1 MSDTVRALVVYES
14 MFGNTE
20 RIARAIRDG
29 LRQSVPAEIV
39 PAYRA
44 PTIVP
49 ADVRL
54 LVVGGPTH
62 AFSMSRPSTRQEARQ
77 QDDVVMPIEV
87 GIREWLDALAT
98 DTRSSTGRRP
108 HHLEVATF
116 DTRIAKVRRLPG
128 SAARSAAKLLRRMGL
143 QLLTPSASFFV
154 DESTGPI
161 REVEIDRAFRWGEE
175 LGRLTASATAGVR
188 IGGAR

>member
-1 MSDTVRALVVYES
+1 MSETVRALVVYES

-29 LRQSVPAEIV
+29 LQQSVPTEIV

-44 PTIVP
+44 PTVVP

-62 AFSMSRPSTRQEARQ
+62 AFSMSRPSTRQEARK

-98 DTRSSTGRRP
+98 DTRAGTGRRSK
-108 HHLEVATF
+108 HLEVATF

-128 SAARSAAKLLRRMGL
+128 IGRTVGREAAAEAGVPADLAVDELLRGR
-143 QLLTPSASFFV
+143 
-154 DESTGPI
+154 D
-161 REVEIDRAFRWGEE
+161 DRADPRGRDRARPQ
-175 LGRLTASATAGVR
+175 LGRRARPAAHHLR
-188 IGGAR
+188 DGGLRR

>member
-1 MSDTVRALVVYES
+1 MSETVRALIVYES
-14 MFGNTE
+14 MFGSTE

-29 LRQSVPAEIV
+29 LQDRVPTEIV

-44 PTIVP
+44 PTTIP

-62 AFSMSRPSTRQEARQ
+62 AFSMSRVSTRQEARKQ
-77 QDDVVMPIEV
+77 LDVVMPIEV
-87 GIREWLDALAT
+87 GIREWLGALAT
-98 DTRSSTGRRP
+98 ETHSGTARRSAP
-108 HHLEVATF
+108 LEVATF

-128 SAARSAAKLLRRMGL
+128 SAARSAAKVLRKLGFRL
-143 QLLTPSASFFV
+143 SSSASFFV

-161 REVEIDRAFRWGEE
+161 REVEIERARRWGEE
-175 LGRLTASATAGVR
+175 LGGLLVGSTTRRLK
-188 IGGAR
+188 I

>member
-1 MSDTVRALVVYES
+1 MSETVRALVVYES

-29 LRQSVPAEIV
+29 MQQSVPAEIV

-44 PTIVP
+44 PTVVP

-54 LVVGGPTH
+54 LVVGRPTH
-62 AFSMSRPSTRQEARQ
+62 AFSMSRPSTRQDATK

-87 GIREWLDALAT
+87 GIREWLRALAG
-98 DTRSSTGRRP
+98 DTTAGRTSN
-108 HHLEVATF
+108 HLEVATF

-128 SAARSAAKLLRRMGL
+128 SAARSAAKVLRKLGFRL
-143 QLLTPSASFFV
+143 ISPSASFFV
-154 DESTGPI
+154 DETTGPI
-161 REVEIDRAFRWGEE
+161 REVEIERARRWGEQ
-175 LGRLTASATAGVR
+175 LGRLLTSSAHA
-188 IGGAR
+188 A

>member
-1 MSDTVRALVVYES
+1 MSETVRALVVYES

-29 LRQSVPAEIV
+29 LRQSIPAEIV

-44 PTIVP
+44 PTVIP

-62 AFSMSRPSTRQEARQ
+62 AFSMSRPSTRQDASK
-77 QDDVVMPIEV
+77 QDEVVMPIEV
-87 GIREWLDALAT
+87 GIREWLHALAT
-98 DTRSSTGRRP
+98 DATSGTGSTSK
-108 HHLEVATF
+108 HLEVATF

-128 SAARSAAKLLRRMGL
+128 SAARSAAKLLRRMGFR
-143 QLLTPSASFFV
+143 LLTSSASFFV

-161 REVEIDRAFRWGEE
+161 REVEIERARQWGQE
-175 LGRLTASATAGVR
+175 LGRLLTKSVTAA
-188 IGGAR
+188 

>member
-1 MSDTVRALVVYES
+1 MSETVRALVVYES

-29 LRQSVPAEIV
+29 LRQRVPTEIV

-44 PTIVP
+44 PTVIP

-62 AFSMSRPSTRQEARQ
+62 AFSMTRVSTRQEARKQ
-77 QDDVVMPIEV
+77 QEVVMPIEV

-98 DTRSSTGRRP
+98 DTRSTTGRRSRD
-108 HHLEVATF
+108 LEVATF

-128 SAARSAAKLLRRMGL
+128 SAARSAGKLLRRMGFRL
-143 QLLTPSASFFV
+143 ISTSSFFV
-154 DESTGPI
+154 DETIGPI
-161 REVEIDRAFRWGEE
+161 REVEIERAGRWGQE
-175 LGRLTASATAGVR
+175 LGRLLTGSVTTA
-188 IGGAR
+188 

>member
-1 MSDTVRALVVYES
+1 

-29 LRQSVPAEIV
+29 LRQSVPADIV

-44 PTIVP
+44 PTVVP

-62 AFSMSRPSTRQEARQ
+62 AFSMSRVSTREDARKQ
-77 QDDVVMPIEV
+77 GDVVMPTEV
-87 GIREWLDALAT
+87 GIREWLHALAT
-98 DTRSSTGRRP
+98 DMRTSTGRRSK
-108 HHLEVATF
+108 HVEVATF

-128 SAARSAAKLLRRMGL
+128 SAARSAAKLLRKLGFRL
-143 QLLTPSASFFV
+143 ISPSASFFV
-154 DESTGPI
+154 DETTGPI
-161 REVEIDRAFRWGEE
+161 REVEMERARRWGEE
-175 LGRLTASATAGVR
+175 LGRLLTTSATA
-188 IGGAR
+188 A

>member
-1 MSDTVRALVVYES
+1 MAKTVRALVVYES

-29 LRQSVPAEIV
+29 LRQSIPTEIV

-44 PTIVP
+44 PAVIP

-62 AFSMSRPSTRQEARQ
+62 AFSMSRVSTREEAYKQ
-77 QDDVVMPIEV
+77 GDVVMPIEV
-87 GIREWLDALAT
+87 GIREWLAALAT
-98 DTRSSTGRRP
+98 ETRSGTGRRSKQ
-108 HHLEVATF
+108 LEVATF

-128 SAARSAAKLLRRMGL
+128 SAARSAAKLLRRMGF
-143 QLLTPSASFFV
+143 PPASSASFFV

-161 REVEIDRAFRWGEE
+161 REVEIERARLWGEE
-175 LGRLTASATAGVR
+175 LGRLLTGSATGLKV
-188 IGGAR
+188 

>member
-1 MSDTVRALVVYES
+1 MSGTVRGLVVYES

-29 LRQSVPAEIV
+29 LRQSVEAEIV

-44 PTIVP
+44 PTVIP
-49 ADVRL
+49 ADVGL

-62 AFSMSRPSTRQEARQ
+62 AFSMSRVSTRRDAVKQG
-77 QDDVVMPIEV
+77 DVVMPVEV
-87 GIREWLDALAT
+87 GIREWLGALAA
-98 DTRSSTGRRP
+98 DASSGR
-108 HHLEVATF
+108 LEVATF

-128 SAARSAAKLLRRMGL
+128 SAARSAAKLLRKLGFRL
-143 QLLTPSASFFV
+143 ISPSASFFV

-161 REVEIDRAFRWGEE
+161 REVEIERARRWGEQ
-175 LGRLTASATAGVR
+175 LGRLLTHSATA
-188 IGGAR
+188 A

>member
-29 LRQSVPAEIV
+29 LRQSVPTEIV

-62 AFSMSRPSTRQEARQ
+62 AFSMSRASTRQEARK

-98 DTRSSTGRRP
+98 DMRSTSGRWSK
-108 HHLEVATF
+108 HLEVATF

-143 QLLTPSASFFV
+143 RLLAPSASFFV

-161 REVEIDRAFRWGEE
+161 REVEIDRARRWGEE
-175 LGRLTASATAGVR
+175 LGRRLTTSAAAGVR
-188 IGGAR
+188 I

>member
-1 MSDTVRALVVYES
+1 MSETVRALVVYES

-29 LRQSVPAEIV
+29 MQQSVPAEIV

-44 PTIVP
+44 PTVVP

-62 AFSMSRPSTRQEARQ
+62 AFSMSRPSTRQDATK

-87 GIREWLDALAT
+87 GIREWLRALAG
-98 DTRSSTGRRP
+98 DTTAGRTP
-108 HHLEVATF
+108 NHLEVATF

-128 SAARSAAKLLRRMGL
+128 SAARSAAKVLRKLGFRL
-143 QLLTPSASFFV
+143 ISPSASFFV
-154 DESTGPI
+154 DETTGPI
-161 REVEIDRAFRWGEE
+161 REVEIERARRWGEQ
-175 LGRLTASATAGVR
+175 LGRLLTSSAHA
-188 IGGAR
+188 A